1 MALVFCA
8 ACVLTSCRGIRPVPS
23 RPSVGKAFA
32 VLRPGDAAAVPVAAY
47 DHSGP
52 VGVRKLE
59 AVWSW
64 DDTGLIL
71 DGQVQDKTPVV
82 PDVEP
87 EKYSAGYKYD
97 SVEFWVGHRQYCAGL
112 TKNSR
117 ALWSFADKSPSPAGK
132 LDMRRTPDGYSLR
145 IVLPWSE
152 LGITPADGVPLS
164 LAVGVNDVESAGG
177 RSTQSYAPPGWVWR
191 SVRTFA
197 KCTLA
202 DEFQPHRHHRE
213 FAPEPVEVSFP
224 GRKAMAKIEV
234 EVDVSKPLGPVNRKV
249 FGVCAHAPPWGERE
263 IERSKSFLADSSIRV
278 WVRPDSKWNAAWA
291 NLVRGTQ
298 PDWVLGFTDKS
309 WHPEK
314 VVYRSAED
322 NNLFGYQLPKAV
334 AKLVRD
340 AESAIGL
347 KLDAYELWNEPEF
360 AVNGAWPPEDMAR
373 YVTDCSVELRK
384 HRPEL
389 QVGAFLTKSDWNRTF
404 LSHLEKGRI
413 DFVDHHYYNTRWFG
427 LGADGELAYAG
438 KVGYTPVLR
447 ERIRADLADI
457 AASAPEPLPLITSEW
472 GIHPKTYKAPYDVC
486 HDIGAVIFHASTL
499 LAFMEEGVFAA
510 QYFKLTDA
518 SKDPLA
524 HFRLINQKHPEAGT
538 GNLALFSCF
547 GTLFN
552 GRLLRVRTACPNL
565 VLPSFYNGKDS
576 GVAAAPIIHAG
587 AALADDG
594 RTLCLVVINK
604 HVSETATISTNLGRE
619 WRVHEITRI
628 ASPELDSTEVAAE
641 TSQTLQSQRLRV
653 LNIRPRSVN
662 FVTLRGKR

>member
-1 MALVFCA
+1 M
-8 ACVLTSCRGIRPVPS
+8 
-23 RPSVGKAFA
+23 
-32 VLRPGDAAAVPVAAY
+32 LRAGNDAAVPVEVY

-71 DGQVQDKTPVV
+71 RGQAYDTTRVV

-87 EKYSAGYKYD
+87 GQYSEGYKYD
-97 SVEFWVGHRQYCAGL
+97 SVEFWVGKRQYCAGL
-112 TKNSR
+112 TKNRS
-117 ALWSFADKSPSPAGK
+117 ALWSFADKSISPAGE
-132 LDMRRTPDGYSLR
+132 LAMHRTSDGYSFR
-145 IVLPWSE
+145 VVLPWSE
-152 LGITPADGVPLS
+152 LGITPAPGLPVS
-164 LAVGVNDVESAGG
+164 LAVGVNDFESAGG

-197 KCTLA
+197 KCALA
-202 DEFQPHRHHRE
+202 GEFQPRRHHRE
-213 FAPEPVEVSFP
+213 FEPEPVEVSFP
-224 GRKAMAKIEV
+224 DREAMAEIRL
-234 EVDVSKPLGPVNRKV
+234 EVDVANPLGPVNRRA
-249 FGVCAHAPPWGERE
+249 FGVCAHAPPWGARE
-263 IERSKSFLADSSIRV
+263 IQRSRAFLADSSIRV
-278 WVRPDSKWNAAWA
+278 WVRPDSKWNATWA
-291 NLVRGTQ
+291 DLVRGTQ
-298 PDWVLGFTDKS
+298 PDWVLGYTDKS

-314 VVYRSAED
+314 VVYRSAAD
-322 NNLFGYQLPKAV
+322 NNLFGYQLPNAV

-340 AESAIGL
+340 AESATGL
-347 KLDAYELWNEPEF
+347 RLDAYELWNEPEF
-360 AVNGAWPPEDMAR
+360 AVNGSWPPEDMAR
-373 YVTDCSVELRK
+373 YVADCSVELRK

-404 LSHLEKGRI
+404 LARLEQGQI

-447 ERIRADLADI
+447 KRVRADLADI
-457 AASAPEPLPLITSEW
+457 AASASEPLPLITSEW

-486 HDIGAVIFHASTL
+486 HDIGAVVFHASAL

-518 SKDPLA
+518 AKDPLA
-524 HFRLINQKHPEAGT
+524 HFRLINQKHPEAGI

-552 GRLLRVRTACPNL
+552 GRLLRVRTTCPNL
-565 VLPSFYNGKDS
+565 VLPTFYDGGDPS
-576 GVAAAPIIHAG
+576 VTAAPIIHAG

-604 HVSETATISTNLGRE
+604 HVSETATIRTNLGGQ

-628 ASPELDSTEVAAE
+628 ASPELDSTDVAAE
-641 TSQTLQSQRLRV
+641 TSRALQGERARI
-653 LNIRPRSVN
+653 LNIEPRSISL
-662 FVTLRGKR
+662 VTLRRKG